1 MNNFGA
7 VSQIVITLA
16 AVVVVIAGMKAATA
30 ILVPFLLAVFIAVI
44 SAPTLFWLQ
53 HRGIP
58 TFFALIIVIS
68 AVVVVGLFVTDVV
81 GNSLR
86 SFSQALPDYQRRLQ
100 GELVAFAA
108 WLEDRGVDVPEK
120 PLLQTF
126 NPGAAMRLVN
136 NLLSGLGSVLANAFL
151 ILFTTIFILL
161 EASTF
166 PRKLRAMAADPGAS
180 FTPLYA
186 MIASVKRYMA
196 IKVGI
201 SLFTGAAI
209 VLWLAILGVD
219 YPLLWGLLAFLL
231 NFVPSIGSIIAAVP
245 AVLLALIQLG
255 FGSALMVA
263 LGYLAV
269 NFVVGSLVEPKVM
282 GRGVGLSAL
291 VVFLSLVFWGWV
303 LGPVGMLLSVP
314 LTMTVKIALDSHPD
328 TRWIATLLGS
338 EANAAV
344 TEGIEER
351 ANAPPQ
357 AVSPPGGEDVS

>member
-1 MNNFGA
+1 MNNFGK

-16 AVVVVIAGMKAATA
+16 AVVVVIAGMKAATV
-30 ILVPFLLAVFIAVI
+30 ILVPFLLAIFIAVI
-44 SAPTLFWLQ
+44 SAPALFWLQ

-58 TFFALIIVIS
+58 TFFALVIVIS
-68 AVVVVGLFVTDVV
+68 AVVVVGLFMTDVV
-81 GNSLR
+81 GTSLR
-86 SFSQALPDYQRRLQ
+86 SFSQALPDYQRRLHS
-100 GELVAFAA
+100 ELVTYAA
-108 WLEDRGVDVPEK
+108 WLEERGVDVPEK
-120 PLLQTF
+120 PLFETF
-126 NPGAAMRLVN
+126 NPGAAMRLAN
-136 NLLSGLGSVLANAFL
+136 NLLSALGSVLANAFL

-166 PRKLRAMAADPGAS
+166 RRKLRTIATDPTTS

-196 IKVGI
+196 VKIWI
-201 SLFTGAAI
+201 SLATGAAI
-209 VLWLAILGVD
+209 ATWLAILGID
-219 YPLLWGLLAFLL
+219 FPLLWGLLAFLL

-255 FGSALMVA
+255 FGPALMVA
-263 LGYLAV
+263 LGYLVV
-269 NFVVGSLVEPKVM
+269 NFVVGSLIEPKVM
-282 GRGVGLSAL
+282 GRSVGLSAL

-338 EANAAV
+338 EADAAAA
-344 TEGIEER
+344 ESIEEPV
-351 ANAPPQ
+351 NAPPQ
-357 AVSPPGGEDVS
+357 AVSPLVDENNL